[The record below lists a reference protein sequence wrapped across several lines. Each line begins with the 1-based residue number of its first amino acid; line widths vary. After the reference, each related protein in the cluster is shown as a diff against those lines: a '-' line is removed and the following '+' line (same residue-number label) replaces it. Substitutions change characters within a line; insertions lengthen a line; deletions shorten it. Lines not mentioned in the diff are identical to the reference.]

1 MQESVARSE
10 SQMAREGDRMK
21 VKSCARCDKQLPTD
35 PAGRVYSHYTRL
47 YFCADFDACSK
58 RTRRRKRAE
67 VKV

>member
-1 MQESVARSE
+1 
-10 SQMAREGDRMK
+10 MK